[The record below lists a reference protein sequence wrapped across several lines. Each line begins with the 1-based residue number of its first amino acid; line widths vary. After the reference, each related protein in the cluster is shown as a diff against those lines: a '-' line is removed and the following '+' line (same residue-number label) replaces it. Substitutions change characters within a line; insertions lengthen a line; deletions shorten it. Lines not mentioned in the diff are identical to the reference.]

1 MRYDKL
7 VRDKIPDIIREKGGT
22 PMTHVADDAEY
33 AEKLKAKLLEE
44 ANEYAV
50 ADSLE
55 EMADVFEVITAILE
69 LKGWTIEQVVAEQQK
84 KRDERG
90 AFKERI
96 VLEEAS

>member
-7 VRDKIPDIIREKGGT
+7 VRDKIPDIIREKGGA
-22 PMTHVADDAEY
+22 PVTHVADDAEY

-44 ANEYAV
+44 ANEYAA

-55 EMADVFEVITAILE
+55 EMADVFEVITAIME
-69 LKGWTIEQVVAEQQK
+69 LKGWTIEGVVVEQQK

-90 AFKERI
+90 AFKGRVI
-96 VLEEAS
+96 LEEA